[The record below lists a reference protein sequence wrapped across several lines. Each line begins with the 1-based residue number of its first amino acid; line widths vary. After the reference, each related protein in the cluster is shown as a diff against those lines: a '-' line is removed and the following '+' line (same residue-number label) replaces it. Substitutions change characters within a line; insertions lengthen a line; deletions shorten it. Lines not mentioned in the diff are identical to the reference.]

1 MDTDAAA
8 RRLELSPERTFPPP
22 GDDEYER
29 KVAREPDQPPPVH
42 EAPEQAPQPLQG
54 LVEQV
59 RQGRL
64 DVGALIART
73 DAIESTVRRV
83 DRQTIMLVGALALV
97 LWTTRQALAKLIDL
111 EATVTTLSEA

>member
-1 MDTDAAA
+1 METEQGVKQGDLGSKDPLSI
-8 RRLELSPERTFPPP
+8 RR
-22 GDDEYER
+22 
-29 KVAREPDQPPPVH
+29 DQPPPVH
-42 EAPEQAPQPLQG
+42 EVPEQAPQPLQG

-73 DAIESTVRRV
+73 DAIESTVHRV

-97 LWTTRQALAKLIDL
+97 LWSTRQALVKLAEL
-111 EATVTTLSEA
+111 EGKLEV

>member
-1 MDTDAAA
+1 MERWEEPDTEPSHDHTGLRVAPA
-8 RRLELSPERTFPPP
+8 EPERI
-22 GDDEYER
+22 
-29 KVAREPDQPPPVH
+29 VAREPDQPPPVH
-42 EAPEQAPQPLQG
+42 EAPEQAPQPIQG

-97 LWTTRQALAKLIDL
+97 LWTTRQALSKLIELEAKL
-111 EATVTTLSEA
+111 EA